1 MNTRHISAEDPQ
13 VALLAKA
20 VEHVAD
26 IVEISDLDCRIQYVN
41 RAFERLTGFHR
52 DEVVGRVFSELICD
66 DAHDGSF
73 MDDIVHTLLSGE
85 AWTGRMV
92 SRTKDKQRLT
102 LEVIISPIHDE
113 SGQVSNFVTVK
124 RDMTEREGVQ
134 KQLMESERMSTVGQ
148 LAAGVAHEIN
158 NPLSLILANA
168 DFLSE
173 QLSELAADVPA
184 SFLQSL
190 RSSLAEIVQ
199 GVERISGVARAL
211 GAFSRSGDEVAGPV
225 DVREVI
231 ESTLSLLGNEIKHRA
246 RLVCKYGDVP
256 ATWARRS
263 RLGQVFLNLILNA
276 VQAIPVGAAHN
287 HQIRVVTR
295 TNRVGDLLIEVSDT
309 GAGIPP
315 EILRRIF
322 DPFFTTEV
330 LGQDVGL
337 RLAVSH
343 SIVTSM
349 GGELTVHSIVNHGT
363 SFVVSLPASKHKEQ
377 REDTQPEE
385 AEVASSGRRVLVID
399 DEPGVLRVIK
409 RILKDY
415 EVTTCQGGKEALD
428 HLQRGEF
435 DLILCDLMMPEYTG
449 MDLYELTA
457 ADRPELLERFLFVT
471 GGAFT
476 KQTESFL
483 RDVSHEAIGKPFTTA
498 ELRDA
503 VSKRLGR
510 LAAAS

>member
-1 MNTRHISAEDPQ
+1 MQTRHISAGDPQ
-13 VALLAKA
+13 IALLAKA

-26 IVEISDLDCRIQYVN
+26 VVEISDLECRIQYVN
-41 RAFERLTGFHR
+41 RAFERLTGFRR
-52 DEVVGRVFSELICD
+52 DEVVGRMFSELICD

-73 MDDIVHTLLSGE
+73 MDDIVHTVLSGE
-85 AWTGRMV
+85 IWTGRMV
-92 SRTKDKQRLT
+92 IRTKDRQRLT
-102 LEVIISPIHDE
+102 QEVIISPIHDE
-113 SGQVSNFVTVK
+113 GGQVSNFVTVK
-124 RDMTEREGVQ
+124 RDMTERETVQ
-134 KQLMESERMSTVGQ
+134 RQLMESERMSTVGQ

-168 DFLSE
+168 DFLKE
-173 QLSELAADVPA
+173 QLAELAADA
-184 SFLQSL
+184 SEPLLQNI
-190 RSSLAEIVQ
+190 RSSITEIEQ
-199 GVERISGVARAL
+199 GVARIGGVAQAL

-231 ESTLSLLGNEIKHRA
+231 DSTLSLLGNEIKHRA
-246 RLVCKYGDVP
+246 RLVRKYGDVP
-256 ATWARRS
+256 PTWARRS

-295 TNRVGDLLIEVSDT
+295 TNRAGDLLIEVSDT

-322 DPFFTTEV
+322 DPFVTTQV

-343 SIVTSM
+343 SIVSSM
-349 GGELTVHSIVNHGT
+349 GGELTVHSILDHGT
-363 SFVVSLPASKHKEQ
+363 SFVVSLPASKHKERRAE
-377 REDTQPEE
+377 REPEE
-385 AEVASSGRRVLVID
+385 ADVASSGRRVLVID

-428 HLQRGEF
+428 HLQQGNF

-449 MDLYELTA
+449 MDLYEITA
-457 ADRPELLERFLFVT
+457 ADRPELLDRFLFVT

-483 RDVSHEAIGKPFTTA
+483 RDVSQDVVGKPFTTA

-510 LAAAS
+510 LAAAG